1 MNQAVMDS
9 NFNNQLVLNFHWL
22 VLKFHWIFIIEYE
35 LVQDIIKKHVYMQK
49 WEKNMPG
56 GAVFFYSKT
65 GFCPSYCQIST
76 DLYKILHT
84 PDDGLMMDG
93 SLITDVFVC
102 ASKDQSWRQLPVR
115 PHTSHWTVEE
125 VDVLEWP
132 VFHSLLLFSA
142 WLTRL
147 SSKLHIDWRHK
158 ARQDVLSAV
167 RLSMWAGLMSN
178 MVRLALSAS
187 LYRLRGRGAGRVS
200 GQGGQN
206 SARSAENSF
215 AHPGFQ
221 FAHPAIRNGC
231 PPCPPYRGGFK
242 GKGLVGH

>member
-49 WEKNMPG
+49 WEKKY
-56 GAVFFYSKT
+56 ACFFTQKQVFAPRTAKSQLTCIK
-65 GFCPSYCQIST
+65 FCT
-76 DLYKILHT
+76 H
-84 PDDGLMMDG
+84 LMMDWWW
-93 SLITDVFVC
+93 TDLWSQMCSSVRVKTNPG
-102 ASKDQSWRQLPVR
+102 ASYQSVR
-115 PHTSHWTVEE
+115 TRHWTVEE
-125 VDVLEWP
+125 VDVLTWP

-158 ARQDVLSAV
+158 PRQDVLSAV
-167 RLSMWAGLMSN
+167 RLSRWAGLMSN

-187 LYRLRGRGAGRVS
+187 LYRLRG
-200 GQGGQN
+200 
-206 SARSAENSF
+206 
-215 AHPGFQ
+215 
-221 FAHPAIRNGC
+221 
-231 PPCPPYRGGFK
+231 PPRECSPCCNWP
-242 GKGLVGH
+242 